1 MNRPGS
7 ALDGP
12 GAESRVFSLTGEMTR
27 TLLANGVEVLTE
39 RIPGVRSVS
48 VGVWVRQGSAH
59 ELPELMGASHLLE
72 HLVFKGT
79 ASRSAREI
87 ALALESLG
95 GSLDAYTSREH
106 TSFQARVLDEHM
118 PVALEVLADL
128 VKNPFSGTRTWTW
141 SGRWCWRRSP
151 PSRTPPTTWSS
162 ICTERASGAGH
173 PYGNS
178 ILGTRETVGAMPG
191 HALRDLHRQPLH
203 RRWNM
208 VVAAAGQLRHDDVVA
223 RVEDLFGLIP
233 QGDPVHPLPD
243 LPSLPVGERWVE
255 RKTSQAHLVFGSAIP
270 GHSDPRRFPLIL
282 LSSALGGGMSS
293 RLFQRIR
300 EELALAYAVFTFQ
313 SFYSLAGI
321 SGVYVGTR
329 PAMAGKAVEAVREE
343 LDRVA
348 REGIP
353 EEELE
358 QTKDQVKGQIMLSL
372 ESTVARL
379 YRLAGFALHREPFT
393 TLDEL
398 LAKVD
403 AVTGEDVARVAARA
417 FPAGGAS
424 SPQAGTGCLR
434 SFLADAR
441 EGWVGAAGA
450 GSGALPPAGLQSG
463 SSLARQGH
471 APRRRV

>member
-1 MNRPGS
+1 MGMTGPGS
-7 ALDGP
+7 GSGLPGP
-12 GAESRVFSLTGEMTR
+12 DSRVSSLTGEMTR
-27 TLLANGVEVLTE
+27 TVLSNGVEVLTE

-59 ELPELMGASHLLE
+59 ESLEIMGASHLLE

-79 ASRSAREI
+79 SRRSAKEI

-128 VKNPFSGTRTWTW
+128 VMNPLLRDQDLELEREVVLEEIATVED
-141 SGRWCWRRSP
+141 
-151 PSRTPPTTWSS
+151 TPDDLVFDLHG
-162 ICTERASGAGH
+162 ASFWGGH
-173 PYGNS
+173 PYGNT
-178 ILGTRETVGAMPG
+178 ILGTRETVTAMTG
-191 HALRDLHRQPLH
+191 QALRDLHGGRYTGG
-203 RRWNM
+203 NM
-208 VVAAAGQLRHDDVVA
+208 VVAAAGHLSHGDLLA
-223 RVEDLFGLIP
+223 RAEKLFGSIP
-233 QGDPVHPLPD
+233 AGETMQPLPA
-243 LPSLPVGERWVE
+243 LPSLPVGERSVE
-255 RKTSQAHLVFGSAIP
+255 RPSAQTHLVFGSAIP
-270 GHSDPRRFPLIL
+270 GHSDLRRFPLIL

-293 RLFQRIR
+293 RLFQRVR

-329 PAMAGKAVEAVREE
+329 PATAEKAVEAVRAELERVALEGLPGEE
-343 LDRVA
+343 LA
-348 REGIP
+348 
-353 EEELE
+353 

-403 AVTGEDVARVAARA
+403 AVTGEDVAGVAAQHFR
-417 FPAGGAS
+417 PDEHLL
-424 SPQAGTGCLR
+424 LR
-434 SFLADAR
+434 LGPSA
-441 EGWVGAAGA
+441 
-450 GSGALPPAGLQSG
+450 
-463 SSLARQGH
+463 
-471 APRRRV
+471 